1 MTKKSVF
8 SVAAFCVIMA
18 GTLCGCG
25 LFSKTPDPLLGRYD
39 IYAIEAGGS
48 VIAAEDFLEKE
59 SFIELKEK
67 NKGVLV
73 FDGEPQDLNW
83 KVDDDEIVFSNSVD
97 ELEGTI
103 EDDIIALDFEGSTVF
118 FAKGWADTSS
128 INVASTNQADEAEI
142 SNPDD
147 TENVD
152 DADDTNEA
160 AEESVETADDGR
172 KISPT
177 EPSGASGQYYSEEEI
192 YRMAC
197 WTSSVDWDIL
207 DYDTIVATIGE
218 PTEDDGNHGVN
229 SMTEYGDHY
238 FFWKIND
245 TDYLYVGFRTKDG
258 TTWKLCGKNTSGFT
272 SEDYDGIDVSG
283 MPGVN

>member
-1 MTKKSVF
+1 MQKKNVF
-8 SVAAFCVIMA
+8 LVAAFCVIMA
-18 GTLCGCG
+18 GMLCGCG
-25 LFSKTPDPLLGRYD
+25 LLNKKPDPLFGRYD
-39 IYAIEAGGS
+39 VYAIETGGV

-67 NKGVLV
+67 NKAVFA
-73 FDGEPQDLNW
+73 FDGEPQELKW
-83 KVDDDEIVFSNSVD
+83 KADDDEIVFSDSAD
-97 ELEGTI
+97 ELDGTI
-103 EDDIIALDFEGSTVF
+103 EDDIIALDFEGSTVY

-128 INVASTNQADEAEI
+128 INVAEDIFAGYESEP
-142 SNPDD
+142 SNPKEPEDI
-147 TENVD
+147 ENTD
-152 DADDTNEA
+152 DADEEPVEEI
-160 AEESVETADDGR
+160 AEDGR

-207 DYDTIVATIGE
+207 DFDTIVATIGE